1 MPDKKTHQH
10 IGAGCGAAF
19 AAFEAKDQ
27 PNVYFW
33 IELIGGALGGYSGG
47 TLPDWLEPALGSW
60 HRGVCHSAAAGTA
73 VFFVRSVLANWAN
86 ICRQNAHKC
95 RIVPQVENVHTG
107 ERLPI
112 QRTPMQQGVGGDLRF
127 RLAIAGR
134 VSQWP
139 RGGICLASHLGRRN
153 SSGDSIV
160 DRKSRFKDL
169 ESLRS

>member
-86 ICRQNAHKC
+86 ICRENADKC
-95 RIVPQVENVHTG
+95 RIMPQVENVQTG
-107 ERLPI
+107 EWLPI
-112 QRTPMQQGVGGDLRF
+112 QRTPLQQAWVEICEF
-127 RLAIAGR
+127 VWRLLAGFLNGLAAGY
-134 VSQWP
+134 VSHLILDAGTP
-139 RGGICLASHLGRRN
+139 RGIPLLTGRAALK
-153 SSGDSIV
+153 I
-160 DRKSRFKDL
+160 
-169 ESLRS
+169 